1 MAEKK
6 HIEVESTDAEIRF
19 EPSGREGLVA
29 EGTYVNDAANRL
41 GIFFE
46 PGCLRYENG
55 VTHGCAVRVLQGA
68 ELLSVPT
75 QEEIDNLSEE
85 ARVKG
90 ERFSCQTRIEHAGT
104 LVIEILKVEE
114 PQKDEEDVK
123 EERFQEFRKE
133 FSELTLNQKV
143 GKLVQLE
150 AITLGETF
158 SAILNLPYTIGD
170 QVMGVMAGFGKDMD
184 KAEREAKH
192 PKEHAE
198 GAEETAEAPEEEIVT
213 EENKE
218 RE

>member
-6 HIEVESTDAEIRF
+6 HVDFESADVEIRF

-29 EGTYVNDAANRL
+29 ELTYLSDAANRF
-41 GIFFE
+41 GIYFE
-46 PGCLRYENG
+46 PDCVRDGEQHAH
-55 VTHGCAVRVLQGA
+55 TCAVTVLQGQG
-68 ELLSVPT
+68 LLSVPT

-90 ERFSCQTRIEHAGT
+90 ERLACQARIETAGE
-104 LVIEILKVEE
+104 LVIEIPERQE
-114 PQKDEEDVK
+114 PEKSEDELK
-123 EERFQEFRKE
+123 EEKFQEFRKE
-133 FSELTLNQKV
+133 FSDLTLNQKV

-150 AITLGETF
+150 AITLSETF

-170 QVMGVMAGFGKDMD
+170 QVMGVMAGFGKQMEED
-184 KAEREAKH
+184 ERKAKH
-192 PKEHAE
+192 PQEHAE
-198 GAEETAEAPEEEIVT
+198 GTAEPVDEVVT

>member
-6 HIEVESTDAEIRF
+6 HIDVDSTAAEIRF

-29 EGTYVNDAANRL
+29 EGTYLSDAANRL

-46 PGCLRYENG
+46 PECGRGEDG
-55 VTHGCAVRVLQGA
+55 VIHGCTIRVLQGA
-68 ELLSVPT
+68 ELLSAPT

-90 ERFSCQTRIEHAGT
+90 ERYSCSARIEREGT
-104 LVIEILKVEE
+104 LVVEILEKEE
-114 PQKDEEDVK
+114 PQKDEEEVK

-150 AITLGETF
+150 AITLGDTF

-170 QVMGVMAGFGKDMD
+170 QVMGVMAGFGLEMD
-184 KAEREAKH
+184 KADREAKR

-198 GAEETAEAPEEEIVT
+198 ASPEAAAQEDEIVT